1 MTLREELAQEM
12 EATRQDFHHL
22 LDSVPEALYHHPS
35 DNPAWTIS
43 DVLYHITLG
52 PSALRLE
59 IWAIHQVPG
68 LFQLTI
74 NNTTSRIFNWGNI
87 LFTRQ
92 GQRFTREKLSKAY
105 EKGHAGILSSLMRMN
120 ENDFQKTVIYPET
133 FVTELAGEVTIER
146 LFRYVKGHF
155 DVHAEQ
161 IRKALERTQ

>member
-12 EATRQDFHHL
+12 EATRRNFHHL

-59 IWAIHQVPG
+59 IWMILHAPR
-68 LFQLTI
+68 LFQLGM
-74 NNTTSRIFNWGNI
+74 NTTTSKLFNWGNI

-92 GQRFTREKLSKAY
+92 GQRFTREKLGKAY
-105 EKGHAGILSSLMRMN
+105 ERGHAGILSSLMRMN
-120 ENDFQKTVIYPET
+120 QNDFQKSVIYPQA

-161 IRKALERTQ
+161 IRKALERAQ